1 MPIFQEFFFLLKN
14 LLLRQNLRSN
24 LNFLVV
30 KDGNIE
36 NFGGSRVSF
45 AACDCEH
52 VKLWGL
58 VELKVK
64 FLFLGKETAHP
75 LQSSAPLR
83 LTTMPPG
90 WSWYE
95 TSPSKCHRIFLSP
108 PSPKGS
114 VAGWITE
121 GNVLLGILWASCS
134 HWYQYSPLWRALPGS
149 VLREWYQN
157 LVPIST
163 EMK

>member
-1 MPIFQEFFFLLKN
+1 M
-14 LLLRQNLRSN
+14 
-24 LNFLVV
+24 
-30 KDGNIE
+30 E
-36 NFGGSRVSF
+36 NYGGSPVSF
-45 AACDCEH
+45 AACDCGH
-52 VKLWGL
+52 VKLRAGGL

-75 LQSSAPLR
+75 LRSCAPPR
-83 LTTMPPG
+83 LTTLS

-95 TSPSKCHRIFLSP
+95 TFPSKCHRIFLSSP
-108 PSPKGS
+108 FPKGS

-134 HWYQYSPLWRALPGS
+134 HWYQHRTLLRALPGS

-163 EMK
+163 EVKWSLQSDSYCSFIYRGVLDCTTATSWV